1 MNNDLTLPTIGQC
14 HKWGHTNHASRQLV
28 FQQHLADEYLWEF
41 MTPEDLLES
50 LYSLETQHNWIVQ
63 GGGFLLTDEPKPV
76 ARFHLITV
84 WAYHPDAKMLTWI
97 SLQTKIAKLA

>member
-1 MNNDLTLPTIGQC
+1 MENTDFTQ
-14 HKWGHTNHASRQLV
+14 HHHWGTVDHGLRQQV
-28 FQQHLADEYLWEF
+28 YQQHLADEYLWEF

-63 GGGFLLTDEPKPV
+63 GGGFLLTDEPKPI

-84 WAYHPDAKMLTWI
+84 WAYHPDPKRLTWI
-97 SLQTKIAKLA
+97 SLQTKITKLS